1 MRKQNTLTGIPT
13 SEGQRGS
20 ALFIVLM
27 VMIVVAFLV
36 VTAAQSYNTEQRIS
50 ANESDRKLALSL
62 AEAALR
68 EGEFQV
74 LDLEY
79 AADSKVTFSENCEKG
94 LCTAVNVRTNNN
106 GTNNNGS
113 EEAFGNIMVQ
123 GKPTVEAVKRSCPA
137 KSGKNST
144 GLCIDNQGV
153 EYKKGTG
160 NVSKMPR
167 YIIEYLGVKNGQNVY
182 RVTAKAWGKNANT
195 VVVLQSYVGNND
207 EQ

>member
-1 MRKQNTLTGIPT
+1 MRKQNALTGIPT
-13 SEGQRGS
+13 SDGQRGS

-79 AADSKVTFSENCEKG
+79 TADSKVTFSENCEKG
-94 LCTAVNVRTNNN
+94 LCTAVNVRTNNAN
-106 GTNNNGS
+106 
-113 EEAFGNIMVQ
+113 EESFGNIVVQ
-123 GKPTVEAVKRSCPA
+123 GTPTVEAVKRSCPA

-153 EYKKGTG
+153 EYKKGTAS
-160 NVSKMPR
+160 VSKMPR

>member
-1 MRKQNTLTGIPT
+1 MRKQNALTGIPT
-13 SEGQRGS
+13 SDGQRGS

-79 AADSKVTFSENCEKG
+79 TADSKVTFSENCEKG
-94 LCTAVNVRTNNN
+94 LCTAVNVRTDN
-106 GTNNNGS
+106 TN
-113 EEAFGNIMVQ
+113 EESFGNIVVQ
-123 GKPTVEAVKRSCPA
+123 GTPTVEAVKRSCPA

-153 EYKKGTG
+153 EYKKGTAS
-160 NVSKMPR
+160 VSKMPR

>member
-1 MRKQNTLTGIPT
+1 MRKQNALTGIPT
-13 SEGQRGS
+13 SEGQRGF

-79 AADSKVTFSENCEKG
+79 TADSKVTFSENCENG
-94 LCTAVNVRTNNN
+94 LCTAVNVRTNDAN
-106 GTNNNGS
+106 
-113 EEAFGNIMVQ
+113 EETFDNIVVK
-123 GKPTVEAVKRSCPA
+123 GKPTVEAVKRPCPA
-137 KSGKNST
+137 KSGKNSA

-153 EYKKGTG
+153 EYEKGTG

-167 YIIEYLGVKNGQNVY
+167 YIIEYLGEKNNQNIY

-195 VVVLQSYVGNND
+195 VVVLQSYVGN
-207 EQ
+207 Q

>member
-1 MRKQNTLTGIPT
+1 MRKQNALTGIPT
-13 SEGQRGS
+13 SDGQRGS

-79 AADSKVTFSENCEKG
+79 TADSKVTFSENCEKG
-94 LCTAVNVRTNNN
+94 LCTAVNVRTNNAN
-106 GTNNNGS
+106 
-113 EEAFGNIMVQ
+113 EESFGNIVVQ
-123 GKPTVEAVKRSCPA
+123 GTPTVEAVKRSCPA

-144 GLCIDNQGV
+144 DLCIDNQGV
-153 EYKKGTG
+153 EYKKGTAS
-160 NVSKMPR
+160 VSEMPR

>member
-13 SEGQRGS
+13 SDGQRGS

-68 EGEFQV
+68 EGEFRV

-79 AADSKVTFSENCEKG
+79 TADSKVTFSGNCEKG
-94 LCTAVNVRTNNN
+94 LCTSVNVRTNNN
-106 GTNNNGS
+106 GN
-113 EEAFGNIMVQ
+113 EEAFGNIVVQ
-123 GKPTVEAVKRSCPA
+123 GTSTVEAVKRSCPA
-137 KSGKNST
+137 NSAS
-144 GLCIDNQGV
+144 LCIDNKGM
-153 EYKKGTG
+153 EYKKGAAG
-160 NVSKMPR
+160 VSKMPR

>member
-1 MRKQNTLTGIPT
+1 MRKQNALTGIPT
-13 SEGQRGS
+13 SEGQRGF

-79 AADSKVTFSENCEKG
+79 TADSKVTFSENCENG
-94 LCTAVNVRTNNN
+94 LCTAVNVRTNDAN
-106 GTNNNGS
+106 
-113 EEAFGNIMVQ
+113 EEAFDNIVEK

>member
-13 SEGQRGS
+13 SDGQRGS

-79 AADSKVTFSENCEKG
+79 TADSKVTFSENCENG
-94 LCTAVNVRTNNN
+94 LCTAVNVRTNDAN
-106 GTNNNGS
+106 
-113 EEAFGNIMVQ
+113 EETFDNIVVK
-123 GKPTVEAVKRSCPA
+123 GKPTVEAVKRPCPA
-137 KSGKNST
+137 KSDKNST

-160 NVSKMPR
+160 NVSKMPC

>member
-13 SEGQRGS
+13 SDGQRGS

-94 LCTAVNVRTNNN
+94 LCTAVNVRTNDNDN
-106 GTNNNGS
+106 
-113 EEAFGNIMVQ
+113 EEAFGNIVVQ
-123 GKPTVEAVKRSCPA
+123 GKPTVEAVKRPCPA

>member
-1 MRKQNTLTGIPT
+1 MRKQNALTGIPT
-13 SEGQRGS
+13 SDGQRGS

-79 AADSKVTFSENCEKG
+79 TADSKVTFSENCEKG
-94 LCTAVNVRTNNN
+94 LCTAVNVRTNNAN
-106 GTNNNGS
+106 
-113 EEAFGNIMVQ
+113 EEFFGNIVVQ
-123 GKPTVEAVKRSCPA
+123 GTPTVEAVKRSCPA

-153 EYKKGTG
+153 EYKKGTAS
-160 NVSKMPR
+160 VSKMPR

>member
-13 SEGQRGS
+13 SDGQRGS

-79 AADSKVTFSENCEKG
+79 TADSKVTFSENCENG
-94 LCTAVNVRTNNN
+94 LCTAVNVRTNDAN
-106 GTNNNGS
+106 
-113 EEAFGNIMVQ
+113 EETFDNIVVK
-123 GKPTVEAVKRSCPA
+123 GKPTVEAVKRPCPA

-144 GLCIDNQGV
+144 GLYIDNQGV

>member
-13 SEGQRGS
+13 SDGQRGF

-68 EGEFQV
+68 EGELQV

-79 AADSKVTFSENCEKG
+79 DTDSKVTFSENCGKG
-94 LCTAVNVRTNNN
+94 LCTAVNVRTNNDN
-106 GTNNNGS
+106 
-113 EEAFGNIMVQ
+113 EEAFDNIVVQ
-123 GKPTVEAVKRSCPA
+123 GKPTVEAVKRSCTA
-137 KSGKNST
+137 KST
-144 GLCIDNQGV
+144 GLCIDNKGM
-153 EYKKGTG
+153 EYKKGTQS
-160 NVSKMPR
+160 VSKPPR
-167 YIIEYLGVKNGQNVY
+167 YIIEYMGLDGNGQNVY

-195 VVVLQSYVGNND
+195 VVVLQSYVSNND
-207 EQ
+207 E

>member
-1 MRKQNTLTGIPT
+1 MRKQNALTGIPT
-13 SEGQRGS
+13 SEGQRGF

-79 AADSKVTFSENCEKG
+79 TADSKVTFSENCENG
-94 LCTAVNVRTNNN
+94 LCTAVNVRTNDAN
-106 GTNNNGS
+106 
-113 EEAFGNIMVQ
+113 EEAFDNIVVK

>member
-13 SEGQRGS
+13 SDGQRGS

-79 AADSKVTFSENCEKG
+79 TADSKVTFSENCENG
-94 LCTAVNVRTNNN
+94 LCTAVNVRTNDAN
-106 GTNNNGS
+106 
-113 EEAFGNIMVQ
+113 EEAFDNIVVK
-123 GKPTVEAVKRSCPA
+123 GKPTVEAVKRPCPA

>member
-1 MRKQNTLTGIPT
+1 MRKQNALTGIPT
-13 SEGQRGS
+13 SDGQRGF

-68 EGEFQV
+68 EGELQV

-79 AADSKVTFSENCEKG
+79 DTDSKVTFSENCAKG
-94 LCTAVNVRTNNN
+94 LCTAVNVRTNNTGN
-106 GTNNNGS
+106 
-113 EEAFGNIMVQ
+113 EEAFDNIVVQ
-123 GKPTVEAVKRSCPA
+123 GNPTVEAVKRSCPA
-137 KSGKNST
+137 NST
-144 GLCIDNQGV
+144 NLCIDNKGM
-153 EYKKGTG
+153 EYKKGTRS
-160 NVSKMPR
+160 VSKPPR
-167 YIIEYLGVKNGQNVY
+167 YIIEYLGVKNGENVY

-195 VVVLQSYVGNND
+195 VVVLQSYVSNND
-207 EQ
+207 E

>member
-1 MRKQNTLTGIPT
+1 MRKQNALTGVPT
-13 SEGQRGS
+13 SEGQRGF

-79 AADSKVTFSENCEKG
+79 TADSKVTFSENCENG
-94 LCTAVNVRTNNN
+94 LCTAVNVRTNDAN
-106 GTNNNGS
+106 
-113 EEAFGNIMVQ
+113 EETFDNIVVK

-153 EYKKGTG
+153 EYEKGTG

>member
-1 MRKQNTLTGIPT
+1 MRKQNALTGIPT
-13 SEGQRGS
+13 SEGQRGF

-79 AADSKVTFSENCEKG
+79 TADSKVTFSENCENG
-94 LCTAVNVRTNNN
+94 LCTAVNVRTNDAN
-106 GTNNNGS
+106 
-113 EEAFGNIMVQ
+113 EETFDNIVVK

-160 NVSKMPR
+160 NVSKMSR

>member
-13 SEGQRGS
+13 SDGQRGS

-94 LCTAVNVRTNNN
+94 LCTAVNVRTNDN
-106 GTNNNGS
+106 
-113 EEAFGNIMVQ
+113 AFGNIVVQ
-123 GKPTVEAVKRSCPA
+123 GKPTVEAVKRPCPA

>member
-1 MRKQNTLTGIPT
+1 MRKQNALTGIPT
-13 SEGQRGS
+13 SEGQRGF

-79 AADSKVTFSENCEKG
+79 TADSKVTFSENCENG
-94 LCTAVNVRTNNN
+94 LCTAVNVRTNDAN
-106 GTNNNGS
+106 
-113 EEAFGNIMVQ
+113 EEAFDNIVVK

-160 NVSKMPR
+160 NVRKMPR

>member
-1 MRKQNTLTGIPT
+1 MRKQNALTGIPT
-13 SEGQRGS
+13 SDGQRGF

-68 EGEFQV
+68 EGELQV

-79 AADSKVTFSENCEKG
+79 DTDSKVTFSENCAKG
-94 LCTAVNVRTNNN
+94 LCTAVNVRTNNTGN
-106 GTNNNGS
+106 
-113 EEAFGNIMVQ
+113 EEAFDNIVVQ
-123 GKPTVEAVKRSCPA
+123 GNPTVEAVKRSCPA
-137 KSGKNST
+137 NST
-144 GLCIDNQGV
+144 DLCIDKKGMK
-153 EYKKGTG
+153 YKKGTRS
-160 NVSKMPR
+160 VSKMPR
-167 YIIEYLGVKNGQNVY
+167 YIIEYLGVKNGENVY

-195 VVVLQSYVGNND
+195 VVVLQSYVSNND
-207 EQ
+207 E

>member
-13 SEGQRGS
+13 SDGQRGS

-79 AADSKVTFSENCEKG
+79 TADSKVTFSENCEKG
-94 LCTAVNVRTNNN
+94 LCTAVNVRTNDAN
-106 GTNNNGS
+106 
-113 EEAFGNIMVQ
+113 EETFDNIVVK
-123 GKPTVEAVKRSCPA
+123 GKPTVEAVKRPCPA

-182 RVTAKAWGKNANT
+182 RVTAKAWGKNVNT

>member
-13 SEGQRGS
+13 SDGQRGS

-27 VMIVVAFLV
+27 VMIVVVFLV

-79 AADSKVTFSENCEKG
+79 TADSKVTFSENCENG
-94 LCTAVNVRTNNN
+94 LCTAVNVRTNDAN
-106 GTNNNGS
+106 
-113 EEAFGNIMVQ
+113 EETFDNIVVK
-123 GKPTVEAVKRSCPA
+123 GKPTVEAVKRPCPA
-137 KSGKNST
+137 KSGKNSA
-144 GLCIDNQGV
+144 GLCIDNKGMEYNKGV
-153 EYKKGTG
+153 AG
-160 NVSKMPR
+160 VSKMPR

>member
-13 SEGQRGS
+13 SDGQRGF

-68 EGEFQV
+68 EGELQV

-79 AADSKVTFSENCEKG
+79 DTDSKVTFSENCAKG
-94 LCTAVNVRTNNN
+94 LCTAVNVRTNNTGN
-106 GTNNNGS
+106 
-113 EEAFGNIMVQ
+113 EEAFDNIVVQ
-123 GKPTVEAVKRSCPA
+123 GKPTVEAVKRSCTA
-137 KSGKNST
+137 NST
-144 GLCIDNQGV
+144 NLCIDNKGT
-153 EYKKGTG
+153 EYKKGTQS
-160 NVSKMPR
+160 VSKMPR
-167 YIIEYLGVKNGQNVY
+167 YIIEYLGVKNGENVY

-195 VVVLQSYVGNND
+195 VVVLQSYVSNND
-207 EQ
+207 E

>member
-13 SEGQRGS
+13 SDGQRGS

-94 LCTAVNVRTNNN
+94 LCTAVNVRTNDN
-106 GTNNNGS
+106 GN
-113 EEAFGNIMVQ
+113 EEAGNIVVQ

>member
-1 MRKQNTLTGIPT
+1 MRKQNALTGIPT
-13 SEGQRGS
+13 SDGQRGS

-79 AADSKVTFSENCEKG
+79 TADSKVTFSENCEKG
-94 LCTAVNVRTNNN
+94 LCTAVNVRTNNAN
-106 GTNNNGS
+106 
-113 EEAFGNIMVQ
+113 EESFGNIVVQ
-123 GKPTVEAVKRSCPA
+123 GTPTVEAVKRSCPA

-144 GLCIDNQGV
+144 GLCIGNQGV
-153 EYKKGTG
+153 EYKKGTAS
-160 NVSKMPR
+160 VSKMPR

>member
-13 SEGQRGS
+13 SDGQRGS

-79 AADSKVTFSENCEKG
+79 TADSKVTFSENCENG
-94 LCTAVNVRTNNN
+94 LCTAVNVRTNDAN
-106 GTNNNGS
+106 
-113 EEAFGNIMVQ
+113 EETFDNIVVK
-123 GKPTVEAVKRSCPA
+123 GKPTVEAVKRPCPV

>member
-13 SEGQRGS
+13 SDGQRGF

-68 EGEFQV
+68 EGELQV

-79 AADSKVTFSENCEKG
+79 DTDSKVTFSENCEKG
-94 LCTAVNVRTNNN
+94 LCTAVNVRTNN
-106 GTNNNGS
+106 
-113 EEAFGNIMVQ
+113 EEAFDNIVVQ
-123 GKPTVEAVKRSCPA
+123 GKPTVEAVKRSCTA
-137 KSGKNST
+137 NST
-144 GLCIDNQGV
+144 DLCIDNKGM
-153 EYKKGTG
+153 EYKKGKG
-160 NVSKMPR
+160 SVSKPPR
-167 YIIEYLGVKNGQNVY
+167 YIIEYLGVKNGENVY

-195 VVVLQSYVGNND
+195 VVVLQSYVSNND
-207 EQ
+207 E

>member
-1 MRKQNTLTGIPT
+1 MRKQNALTGIPT
-13 SEGQRGS
+13 SDGQRGS

-79 AADSKVTFSENCEKG
+79 TADSKVTFSENCEKG
-94 LCTAVNVRTNNN
+94 LCTAVNVRTNNAN
-106 GTNNNGS
+106 
-113 EEAFGNIMVQ
+113 EESFGNIVVQ
-123 GKPTVEAVKRSCPA
+123 GTPTVEAVKRSCPA
-137 KSGKNST
+137 KSGENST

-153 EYKKGTG
+153 EYKKGTAS
-160 NVSKMPR
+160 VSKMPR

>member
-1 MRKQNTLTGIPT
+1 MRKQNALTGIPT
-13 SEGQRGS
+13 SDGQRGF

-79 AADSKVTFSENCEKG
+79 AADSKVTFSENCENG

-106 GTNNNGS
+106 GS
-113 EEAFGNIMVQ
+113 EEAFGNIVVK
-123 GKPTVEAVKRSCPA
+123 GNPAVEAVKRSCPA
-137 KSGKNST
+137 NSAKNST
-144 GLCIDNQGV
+144 GLCIDNEGM

-160 NVSKMPR
+160 SVSKMPR

>member
-13 SEGQRGS
+13 SDGQRGS

-94 LCTAVNVRTNNN
+94 LCTAVNVRTNDNGNN
-106 GTNNNGS
+106 
-113 EEAFGNIMVQ
+113 EEAFGNIVVQ
-123 GKPTVEAVKRSCPA
+123 GKPTVEAVKRPCPA
-137 KSGKNST
+137 KSGKNSA

-153 EYKKGTG
+153 EYEKGTG

-167 YIIEYLGVKNGQNVY
+167 YIIEYLGEKNNQNIY

>member
-1 MRKQNTLTGIPT
+1 MRKQNALTGIPT
-13 SEGQRGS
+13 SEGQRGF

-79 AADSKVTFSENCEKG
+79 TADSKVTFSENCENG
-94 LCTAVNVRTNNN
+94 LCTAVNVRPNDAN
-106 GTNNNGS
+106 
-113 EEAFGNIMVQ
+113 EETFDNIVVK
-123 GKPTVEAVKRSCPA
+123 GKPTVEAVKRPCPA
-137 KSGKNST
+137 KSGKNSA

-153 EYKKGTG
+153 EYEKGTG

-167 YIIEYLGVKNGQNVY
+167 YIIEYLGEKNNQNIY

>member
-13 SEGQRGS
+13 SDGQRGF

-68 EGEFQV
+68 KGELQV

-79 AADSKVTFSENCEKG
+79 DTDSKVTFSENCEKG
-94 LCTAVNVRTNNN
+94 LCTAVNVWTNTNNGN
-106 GTNNNGS
+106 
-113 EEAFGNIMVQ
+113 EEVFDNIVVQ
-123 GKPTVEAVKRSCPA
+123 GKPTVEAVKRSCTA
-137 KSGKNST
+137 KST
-144 GLCIDNQGV
+144 GLCIDKKGM
-153 EYKKGTG
+153 EYKYKKGTQS
-160 NVSKMPR
+160 VSKMPR
-167 YIIEYLGVKNGQNVY
+167 YIIEYLGVKNGENVY

-195 VVVLQSYVGNND
+195 VVVLQSYVSNND
-207 EQ
+207 E

>member
-1 MRKQNTLTGIPT
+1 MRKQNALTGIPT
-13 SEGQRGS
+13 SDGQRGS

-79 AADSKVTFSENCEKG
+79 TADSKVTFSENCEKG
-94 LCTAVNVRTNNN
+94 LCTAVNVRTNNAN
-106 GTNNNGS
+106 
-113 EEAFGNIMVQ
+113 EESFGNIVVQ
-123 GKPTVEAVKRSCPA
+123 GTPTVEAVKRSCPA

-153 EYKKGTG
+153 EYKKGTAS
-160 NVSKMPR
+160 VSKMPC

>member
-1 MRKQNTLTGIPT
+1 MRKQNALTGIPT
-13 SEGQRGS
+13 SEGQRGF

-79 AADSKVTFSENCEKG
+79 TADSKVTFSENCENG
-94 LCTAVNVRTNNN
+94 LCTAVNVRTNDAN
-106 GTNNNGS
+106 
-113 EEAFGNIMVQ
+113 EETFDNIVVK
-123 GKPTVEAVKRSCPA
+123 GKPTVEAVKRPCPA
-137 KSGKNST
+137 KSGKSSA

-153 EYKKGTG
+153 EYEKGTG

-167 YIIEYLGVKNGQNVY
+167 YIIEYLGEKNNQNIY

>member
-13 SEGQRGS
+13 SDGQRGS

-79 AADSKVTFSENCEKG
+79 TADSKVTFSENCKNG
-94 LCTAVNVRTNNN
+94 LCTAVNVRTNDAN
-106 GTNNNGS
+106 
-113 EEAFGNIMVQ
+113 EETFDNIVVK
-123 GKPTVEAVKRSCPA
+123 GKPTVEAVKRPCPA

-153 EYKKGTG
+153 EYNKGTAG
-160 NVSKMPR
+160 VSKMPR

>member
-13 SEGQRGS
+13 SDGQRGS

-79 AADSKVTFSENCEKG
+79 TADSKVTFSENCENG
-94 LCTAVNVRTNNN
+94 LCTAVNVRTNDAN
-106 GTNNNGS
+106 
-113 EEAFGNIMVQ
+113 EEAFDNIVVK

>member
-1 MRKQNTLTGIPT
+1 MRKQNALTGIPT
-13 SEGQRGS
+13 SEGQRGF

-50 ANESDRKLALSL
+50 VNESDRKLALSL

-79 AADSKVTFSENCEKG
+79 TADSKVTFSENCENG
-94 LCTAVNVRTNNN
+94 LCTAVNVRTNDAN
-106 GTNNNGS
+106 
-113 EEAFGNIMVQ
+113 EETFDNIVVK
-123 GKPTVEAVKRSCPA
+123 GKPTVEAVKRPCPA
-137 KSGKNST
+137 KSGKNSA

-153 EYKKGTG
+153 EYEKGTG

-167 YIIEYLGVKNGQNVY
+167 YIIEYLGEKNNQNIY

>member
-13 SEGQRGS
+13 SDGQRGS

-94 LCTAVNVRTNNN
+94 LCTAVNVRTNDN
-106 GTNNNGS
+106 GV
-113 EEAFGNIMVQ
+113 VQ